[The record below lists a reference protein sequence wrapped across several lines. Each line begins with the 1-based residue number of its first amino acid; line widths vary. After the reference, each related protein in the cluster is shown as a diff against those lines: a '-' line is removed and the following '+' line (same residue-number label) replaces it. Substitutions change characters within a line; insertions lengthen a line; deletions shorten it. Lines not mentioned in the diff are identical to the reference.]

1 MNILIGTKNKGK
13 IEGAKRAFER
23 YFNDVTIEGIS
34 VESEVAD
41 QPVNDEILQGVRNRV
56 KNIKK
61 YAKENN
67 LEADFFVAMESGIT
81 DKFGTWLNLTTV
93 YIENK
98 DEEGAIGFGPAYP
111 IPYRY
116 INEIKEKE
124 LSYVLA
130 KLFETKELKAPQG
143 GISQLSHGQVTRID
157 LAEQAFLMALTHFIN
172 GEIWK

>member
-1 MNILIGTKNKGK
+1 M
-13 IEGAKRAFER
+13 
-23 YFNDVTIEGIS
+23 
-34 VESEVAD
+34 
-41 QPVNDEILQGVRNRV
+41 
-56 KNIKK
+56 KK
-61 YAKENN
+61 YAKENK

-81 DKFGTWLNLTTV
+81 DKFGSWLNLTTV

-111 IPYRY
+111 IPDRY

-143 GISQLSHGQVTRID
+143 GISQLSHGQVSRID
-157 LAEQAFLMALTHFIN
+157 LAEQAFIMALTHFIN

>member
-13 IEGAKRAFER
+13 IEGAKKAFER
-23 YFNDVTIEGIS
+23 YFNDVKIEGIS

-41 QPVNDEILQGVRNRV
+41 QPVNDEILQGARNRV
-56 KNIKK
+56 KNLKK
-61 YAKENN
+61 YAEENN

-98 DEEGAIGFGPAYP
+98 DEEGAVGFGPAYP
-111 IPYRY
+111 ISDRY
-116 INEIKEKE
+116 IEEIKEKE

-130 KLFETKELKAPQG
+130 ELFETKEIKAPQG

-157 LAEQAFLMALTHFIN
+157 LAEQAFLMALTYFIN